1 MSAIGKVIRSKRA
14 QALVE
19 LTLMIPMLIA
29 LGLGVVE
36 VGNMINSYLVMTH
49 LTREGANL
57 ASRQPGIKGS
67 TQWSTNINNGFNQAI
82 TAASPTIHLTGTGPT
97 GPNQFKV
104 YYSMVE
110 WNPAAGACGGGPIAS
125 GAADNYR
132 IRRTSAGWPSSTVT
146 WEYGSL
152 GQASQV
158 GADGTCAYLT
168 LPEVK
173 NLSTFGIVLHIV
185 EVFYDYGPAKLTPVQ
200 NFIGVLAPG
209 IFHRQSVFMDV
220 VG

>member
-1 MSAIGKVIRSKRA
+1 MSAIRKVIRSKRA

-19 LTLMIPMLIA
+19 LTLMTPMLIA

-36 VGNMINSYLVMTH
+36 VGNMINSFLVMTH
-49 LTREGANL
+49 LTREAANL
-57 ASRQPGIKGS
+57 ASRQPGVKGS
-67 TQWSTNINNGFNQAI
+67 TQWATNINNGMNQAI
-82 TAASPTIHLTGTGPT
+82 TAASPVINLAGTGPT
-97 GPNQFKV
+97 GPGQFRV
-104 YYSMVE
+104 YYSMVQYT
-110 WNPAAGACGGGPIAS
+110 GVACGGGPIAS
-125 GAADNYR
+125 GQPDNYHI
-132 IRRTSAGWPSSTVT
+132 IRSNQTGWTGSVT
-146 WEYGSL
+146 WQYGSL

-173 NLSTFGIVLHIV
+173 NLSTSGIVLHIV

>member
-1 MSAIGKVIRSKRA
+1 MFAIRNVIRFERA

-49 LTREGANL
+49 LTREAANL
-57 ASRQPGIKGS
+57 ASRQSGIKGS
-67 TQWSTNINNGFNQAI
+67 TQWATNINNGFTQAI
-82 TAASPTIHLTGTGPT
+82 TAASPVINLAGTGPT
-97 GPNQFKV
+97 GPGQFKV

-110 WNPAAGACGGGPIAS
+110 WDTGPGPCGGGPSGS

-132 IRRTSAGWPSSTVT
+132 IRRVNKAGWTGSVT

-152 GQASQV
+152 AQASQV
-158 GADGTCAYLT
+158 GAQGTCAYLT

-173 NLSTFGIVLHIV
+173 NLSTQGIILHVV
-185 EVFYDYGPAKLTPVQ
+185 EVVYDYSPAKLTPVQ

-209 IFHRQSVFMDV
+209 IFYRRSVFMDV

>member
-1 MSAIGKVIRSKRA
+1 
-14 QALVE
+14 
-19 LTLMIPMLIA
+19 
-29 LGLGVVE
+29 
-36 VGNMINSYLVMTH
+36 
-49 LTREGANL
+49 L
-57 ASRQPGIKGS
+57 AARQPGIKGS
-67 TQWSTNINNGFNQAI
+67 TQWATNINNGLTAAI
-82 TAASPTIHLTGTGPT
+82 TAANPVIRLTGTPPT

-110 WNPAAGACGGGPIAS
+110 YKPALGACGAPIAS
-125 GAADNYR
+125 GQPDFYHITRSNTVY
-132 IRRTSAGWPSSTVT
+132 PTVT

-152 GQASQV
+152 GQPSQV
-158 GADGTCAYLT
+158 GAHGDCAYLA

-173 NLSTFGIVLHIV
+173 NLSTSGIVLHVV
-185 EVFYDYGPAKLTPVQ
+185 EVFYDYAPSKLTPVQ

>member
-1 MSAIGKVIRSKRA
+1 MSAIGRTIRSKRA

-49 LTREGANL
+49 LTREAANL
-57 ASRQPGIKGS
+57 ASRQPGTKGS
-67 TQWSTNINNGFNQAI
+67 TQWATNINNGMTQAI
-82 TAASPTIHLTGTGPT
+82 TATSPVIHLTGTGPS
-97 GPNQFKV
+97 GPSQFKV

-110 WNPAAGACGGGPIAS
+110 WNTALPACGGGPIAS
-125 GAADNYR
+125 GAADRYR
-132 IRRTSAGWPSSTVT
+132 IRRTSAGWPSNTVN
-146 WEYGSL
+146 WQYGSL

-173 NLSTFGIVLHIV
+173 NLSTQGIILHIV
-185 EVFYDYGPAKLTPVQ
+185 EVIYNYGPAKLTPVQ

-209 IFHRQSVFMDV
+209 IFYRRSVFIDV

>member
-1 MSAIGKVIRSKRA
+1 MFPIRKVIRSTRA

-49 LTREGANL
+49 LTREAANV
-57 ASRQPGIKGS
+57 ASRQPGTKGS
-67 TQWSTNINNGFNQAI
+67 TQWANNINSGMNQAI
-82 TAASPTIHLTGTGPT
+82 NAASPVINLAGTGPT
-97 GPNQFKV
+97 GPGQFRV
-104 YYSMVE
+104 YYSTVQYT
-110 WNPAAGACGGGPIAS
+110 GVACGGGPIA
-125 GAADNYR
+125 GGQPDNYHIVR
-132 IRRTSAGWPSSTVT
+132 SNQAGWTGSVT
-146 WEYGSL
+146 WQYGSL

-173 NLSTFGIVLHIV
+173 NLSTSGIILHVV
-185 EVFYDYGPAKLTPVQ
+185 EVFYDYGPSKLTPVQ

-209 IFHRQSVFMDV
+209 IFYRRSVFMDP

>member
-1 MSAIGKVIRSKRA
+1 MSAIRKVIRSKRA

-19 LTLMIPMLIA
+19 ITLIMPMLIA

-49 LTREGANL
+49 LTREAANL

-67 TQWSTNINNGFNQAI
+67 AQWATNINNGMNQAI
-82 TAASPTIHLTGTGPT
+82 TAASPVINLAGSGSTGP
-97 GPNQFKV
+97 GQFKV

-110 WNPAAGACGGGPIAS
+110 WDTGPGACGGGPIAS

-132 IRRTSAGWPSSTVT
+132 IRRINKAGWTGSVT

-158 GADGTCAYLT
+158 GAQGTCAYLT

-173 NLSTFGIVLHIV
+173 NLSNVG
-185 EVFYDYGPAKLTPVQ
+185 DGPT
-200 NFIGVLAPG
+200 
-209 IFHRQSVFMDV
+209 HY
-220 VG
+220 